1 MRTIAP
7 SLLLLAACSAT
18 EPEQAPVAPQQR
30 SLPSGPPPEDLPNF
44 LIIDIDSLRAD
55 RIGTSQQAAALA
67 PNLTALALSGV
78 HFENA
83 YAQAAWTV
91 PSLIAQLTGRYPP
104 LVELSEG
111 RITGWG
117 NQVHLLPEILG
128 WYGYTTAI
136 TWGHTIPA
144 EFSATSRGFTVFD
157 TEDETG
163 PDAYHRR
170 VCQWLRERPEG
181 PFLLMV
187 HNIDLHAPSVAV
199 PAEFLR
205 DRVGPGV
212 DHQVKLLDDQ
222 LRIARKTM
230 DSAERVALLTGIY
243 DAYLSWYDRSVGQM
257 LDCLAESGAAAD
269 TVVVVVSDH
278 GQELFDHGLLGHGR
292 YHYDSVLRV
301 PLVVMDPRSE
311 VGGHVQSQVVQ
322 GIDLAPTILDL
333 AGIPVDEGMQGRS
346 LLPLL
351 ERTGQTWPERE
362 IFALSSLMA
371 ASLQQGSWKL
381 AVHFPSDPDQRS
393 RREAAQVGVMV
404 PGAVPQLFDLATDPG
419 ETRDLAAEQ
428 PERAAALQAQL
439 LERVNQ
445 QVLLTRGGGAEPVNE
460 EFLQL
465 LQERGYWEHV
475 HGRGKQENPRLSR

>member
-1 MRTIAP
+1 
-7 SLLLLAACSAT
+7 
-18 EPEQAPVAPQQR
+18 
-30 SLPSGPPPEDLPNF
+30 
-44 LIIDIDSLRAD
+44 
-55 RIGTSQQAAALA
+55 
-67 PNLTALALSGV
+67 
-78 HFENA
+78 
-83 YAQAAWTV
+83 
-91 PSLIAQLTGRYPP
+91 
-104 LVELSEG
+104 
-111 RITGWG
+111 
-117 NQVHLLPEILG
+117 
-128 WYGYTTAI
+128 
-136 TWGHTIPA
+136 
-144 EFSATSRGFTVFD
+144 
-157 TEDETG
+157 
-163 PDAYHRR
+163 
-170 VCQWLRERPEG
+170 
-181 PFLLMV
+181 
-187 HNIDLHAPSVAV
+187 
-199 PAEFLR
+199 
-205 DRVGPGV
+205 
-212 DHQVKLLDDQ
+212 
-222 LRIARKTM
+222 
-230 DSAERVALLTGIY
+230 
-243 DAYLSWYDRSVGQM
+243 
-257 LDCLAESGAAAD
+257 
-269 TVVVVVSDH
+269 
-278 GQELFDHGLLGHGR
+278 
-292 YHYDSVLRV
+292 
-301 PLVVMDPRSE
+301 MDPRSE